1 MNPLIARKL
10 HNLVHNPEAWEPLE
24 EYLLEQ
30 IQWTHQA
37 LGVET
42 SELVFRQLQ
51 GKLAS
56 LELIKNLKDVVKSTI
71 ANDDIL
77 RKQDKNNEY

>member
-10 HNLVHNPEAWEPLE
+10 HPLVNNPEVWEPMQ

-42 SELVFRQLQ
+42 SELELRRLQ

-56 LELIKNLKDVVKSTI
+56 LETLKNLKDVVQSNI
-71 ANDDIL
+71 DNDDIL
-77 RKQDKNNEY
+77 RKQDKYNDH

>member
-1 MNPLIARKL
+1 
-10 HNLVHNPEAWEPLE
+10 
-24 EYLLEQ
+24 
-30 IQWTHQA
+30 

-42 SELVFRQLQ
+42 SELEFRRLQ

-56 LELIKNLKDVVKSTI
+56 LELIKNLKDVVKSTL

-77 RKQDKNNEY
+77 RKQDKYHDK